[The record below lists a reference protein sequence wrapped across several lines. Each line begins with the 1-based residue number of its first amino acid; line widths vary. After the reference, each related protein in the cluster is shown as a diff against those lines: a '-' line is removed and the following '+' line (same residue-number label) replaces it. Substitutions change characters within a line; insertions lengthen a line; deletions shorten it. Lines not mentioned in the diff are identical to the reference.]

1 MDNTNGNCVCSNI
14 GVSGPMY
21 TLSFMNTC
29 GSCTKYH
36 VAGLEHLVKYPS
48 SPTIARGGDSID
60 LVDAAATGIKILM
73 VQIRCWSLDSRLYS
87 CLIFWLLPCRI
98 VHITMFPFV
107 YYRICGILIPVAAA
121 STRSIESPPLAIVGD
136 EVLEEISCILVQWR
150 SHVINNFMA
159 LRPHFGLGAW
169 LQSCKLRHA
178 PRVSFRNCCERGRS
192 AC

>member
-1 MDNTNGNCVCSNI
+1 MGYHGNDKDIWVENRSIPRGLNWPCWRGCDRDQNATYTIVNEWEYCKYARFCTV
-14 GVSGPMY
+14 GVKIS
-21 TLSFMNTC
+21 SMNRA
-29 GSCTKYH
+29 YYQ
-36 VAGLEHLVKYPS
+36 ADQHLIW
-48 SPTIARGGDSID
+48 TI
-60 LVDAAATGIKILM
+60 K
-73 VQIRCWSLDSRLYS
+73 
-87 CLIFWLLPCRI
+87 
-98 VHITMFPFV
+98 
-107 YYRICGILIPVAAA
+107 ILIPVAAA

-136 EVLEEISCILVQWR
+136 EVLEEISCILGQWR

>member
-1 MDNTNGNCVCSNI
+1 MATI
-14 GVSGPMY
+14 
-21 TLSFMNTC
+21 TC
-29 GSCTKYH
+29 DRHCTSMQ
-36 VAGLEHLVKYPS
+36 EISSSTS

-121 STRSIESPPLAIVGD
+121 STRSIETPWNRSENFCCMVVGVKPVPDKIFQSSKNYILFCTWSTLDYSWKLTHCVHLGPDTPILLQTQFPL
-136 EVLEEISCILVQWR
+136 VL
-150 SHVINNFMA
+150 SHVV
-159 LRPHFGLGAW
+159 LYP
-169 LQSCKLRHA
+169 LQSQT
-178 PRVSFRNCCERGRS
+178 E
-192 AC
+192 